1 MKTFVTGALIASTIL
16 TAACSPNRTGSESV
30 YSSRE
35 IGQVTRVERCRVLDV
50 REITIRDE
58 EEGGISTIVGAVGGG
73 AIGNAAGSQIGG
85 GAGRDLAVQLGIL
98 AGVVLGAAGG
108 ERFDDARGT
117 RTGLE
122 YSVISGNGEEMV
134 IAQEFLDG
142 DRVASIGETCRIQT
156 AYDGSARILTSEQLP
171 AAVNA
176 PAQPRIIQ

>member
-1 MKTFVTGALIASTIL
+1 MKSLVTGALIATTVF

-30 YSSRE
+30 YSSSE
-35 IGQVTRVERCRVLDV
+35 IGQVTRVERCRVLEV

-85 GAGRDLAVQLGIL
+85 GAGRDLAIQLGIL
-98 AGVVLGAAGG
+98 AGVVLGAAIG
-108 ERFDDARGT
+108 ERVDDARGT
-117 RTGLE
+117 RGGLE
-122 YSVISGNGEEMV
+122 YSVLNGDGEELV

-142 DRVASIGETCRIQT
+142 DRVASVGETCRIQT

-171 AAVNA
+171 AAVDA
-176 PAQPRIIQ
+176 PETTVIR